1 MDRSEKMKDIQEKLE
16 NGVRDIFSS
25 DKYKEYIQTMSKFK
39 SYSINN
45 CILIASQRPDATYV
59 CGFKK

>member
-39 SYSINN
+39 AYSINN
-45 CILIASQRPDATYV
+45 CI
-59 CGFKK
+59 